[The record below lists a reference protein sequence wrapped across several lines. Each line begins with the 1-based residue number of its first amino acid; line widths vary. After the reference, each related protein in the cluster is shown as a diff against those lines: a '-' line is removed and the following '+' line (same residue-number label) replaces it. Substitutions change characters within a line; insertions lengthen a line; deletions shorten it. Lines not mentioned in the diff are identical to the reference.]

1 MILEEIFSTFIRCS
15 RLKITYQML
24 AEGEDWKVSFAGEDA
39 PVLLAR
45 NGEVLRALEYLAN
58 RFVEKQQGGKVTVDC
73 EGFRAIRAEELRLM
87 ALTAAEN
94 VKRLGRPYYLSPMS
108 PEERRIVHLAVAE
121 DPELRTESDGY
132 GENRKVVI
140 YPRLHA
146 RAD

>member
-15 RLKITYQML
+15 RLRITYQML